1 MAEPAAVVFVGGEVH
16 TMTTPDETAEAV
28 AVRDGRITR
37 VTSAY
42 ESQFVTGAETTVI
55 DLEGRVLLPGFIDAH
70 THMQQHG
77 QSLVHADLTAAES
90 LEAALERLAEDAAP
104 NHEWLLGFGWDES
117 EWGEDPA
124 PTRDDLDAVS
134 TDRPVAAF
142 RVDLHSVALN
152 SVALERLRA
161 DLPEE
166 EVQMDDGEPTGRV
179 VESGVD
185 VVWDAVA
192 PDVAETRR
200 LLRAAIEDV
209 HAKGVT
215 GVHDMV
221 RQSHAPRAYRDLDAA
236 GDLDLR
242 VRINYWSDHLDA
254 VEELGL
260 RPNHGSEFVRVGA
273 IKTFTDGS
281 IGSQTAKLSEPFAD
295 APDET
300 GTWVVA
306 PAELRELARRVSEGD
321 RQLTAHAIGDEAVD
335 AVLDVLEDL
344 DDSANRHRIE
354 HLELID
360 EMGIGRLADVGAVAS
375 VQPNFHGWAREG
387 GLYEKRL
394 GDDRRL
400 RSNPLGLL
408 ADANVPLA
416 FGSDGMPLD
425 PLYGIEQA
433 VTAPTADQR
442 VSVTEALRAYTAG
455 SAYAGFDEHRLGT
468 VEVGKRAD
476 FVVLEE
482 SPWERPEHIA
492 DIDVAM
498 TVVDGEI
505 VYDGRD

>member
-1 MAEPAAVVFVGGEVH
+1 
-16 TMTTPDETAEAV
+16 
-28 AVRDGRITR
+28 
-37 VTSAY
+37 
-42 ESQFVTGAETTVI
+42 
-55 DLEGRVLLPGFIDAH
+55 
-70 THMQQHG
+70 
-77 QSLVHADLTAAES
+77 
-90 LEAALERLAEDAAP
+90 
-104 NHEWLLGFGWDES
+104 
-117 EWGEDPA
+117 
-124 PTRDDLDAVS
+124 
-134 TDRPVAAF
+134 
-142 RVDLHSVALN
+142 
-152 SVALERLRA
+152 
-161 DLPEE
+161 
-166 EVQMDDGEPTGRV
+166 
-179 VESGVD
+179 
-185 VVWDAVA
+185 
-192 PDVAETRR
+192 
-200 LLRAAIEDV
+200 
-209 HAKGVT
+209 KGVT

-281 IGSQTAKLSEPFAD
+281 IGSQTAKVSEPFAD

-300 GTWVVA
+300 GTWVVP

-321 RQLTAHAIGDEAVD
+321 RQLTAHAIGDVAID

-360 EMGIGRLADVGAVAS
+360 EAGISRLAETGAVAS

-387 GLYEKRL
+387 GLYEERL

-408 ADANVPLA
+408 AAADVPLA

-455 SAYAGFDEHRLGT
+455 SAYAGFDEDRLGT
-468 VEVGKRAD
+468 IEVGKRAD

-482 SPWERPEHIA
+482 SPWERPEDIA

-498 TVVDGEI
+498 TVVDGE
-505 VYDGRD
+505 VVFDDRN